1 LGHDRVEHASDGDRV
16 GRRIEGGEPGG
27 VEVHGGAEVV
37 ERPAV
42 EDHARVEAFAAL
54 DAGHDAQQGV
64 LEGLPHA

>member
-1 LGHDRVEHASDGDRV
+1 LRSGRPSDR
-16 GRRIEGGEPGG
+16 GGEPGE

-54 DAGHDAQQGV
+54 DAGYHAQ
-64 LEGLPHA
+64 

>member
-27 VEVHGGAEVV
+27 VEVDGSPEVV
-37 ERPAV
+37 DRPAV
-42 EDHARVEAFAAL
+42 EDHTRVEAFAAL